1 MFYSVSE
8 GDVSFTKYSLS
19 IFYFTVNQSI
29 EENFEIFFEKSGRNI
44 WCVW

>member
-19 IFYFTVNQSI
+19 IFIFSVNQPI
-29 EENFEIFFEKSGRNI
+29 EKKLKFFSKKS
-44 WCVW
+44 C

>member
-19 IFYFTVNQSI
+19 IFILLLISLLRKTLKIFSKKVL
-29 EENFEIFFEKSGRNI
+29 EIFGA
-44 WCVW
+44 